1 MRERL
6 YRSRSDR
13 MLFGVAGGMA
23 DWLDVDPSLVR
34 IVWALLILAGGVGL
48 VLYIV
53 AAIVI
58 PEEPLGAAG
67 AAASATAGPG
77 AAAGATA
84 NASADADWQA
94 RRGARRAARNE
105 RRGNGAM
112 IFGLILVFVGA
123 WFLVDR
129 YLDIDS
135 AVVFPAVLIVIGG
148 ALVIGAL
155 ARSGGRGPS

>member
-1 MRERL
+1 VRERL

-23 DWLDVDPSLVR
+23 EWLDLDPSVVR

-58 PEEPLGAAG
+58 PEEPVGAAAAGAAG
-67 AAASATAGPG
+67 ATSVAGE
-77 AAAGATA
+77 
-84 NASADADWQA
+84 DADLEA
-94 RRGARRAARNE
+94 RRAARRAARNE

-112 IFGLILVFVGA
+112 IFGLILVLVGA
-123 WFLVDR
+123 WFLIDR
-129 YLDIDS
+129 YLNIDS
-135 AVVFPAVLIVIGG
+135 ALIFPALLIVIGG
-148 ALVIGAL
+148 ALVVGAL
-155 ARSGGRGPS
+155 ARSGGRGGP